1 MSIRDLAQGGQLIV
15 KQRVERL
22 EAFTGFETKN
32 RYEVLT
38 PSGQTVMFA
47 YEESGGLS
55 RQLLKTHRPLTL
67 HITDLDGKD
76 IVVASRSFFWFFA
89 HMRVHDADRRPIG
102 AIRRKFGM
110 WQRKMSI
117 EDAQGSIVA
126 EVSSSVLRR
135 YTFTIKQSD
144 QEVGKVTK
152 QWSGLGREM
161 FTDADTFLV
170 EFPTGQGDDDFQ
182 SLVLATAFAV
192 DLDFFEK

>member
-89 HMRVHDADRRPIG
+89 HMRVHDATG
-102 AIRRKFGM
+102 GLSALYAA
-110 WQRKMSI
+110 SS
-117 EDAQGSIVA
+117 ECGSGRCP
-126 EVSSSVLRR
+126 LR
-135 YTFTIKQSD
+135 T
-144 QEVGKVTK
+144 
-152 QWSGLGREM
+152 LREHRC
-161 FTDADTFLV
+161 
-170 EFPTGQGDDDFQ
+170 
-182 SLVLATAFAV
+182 
-192 DLDFFEK
+192 